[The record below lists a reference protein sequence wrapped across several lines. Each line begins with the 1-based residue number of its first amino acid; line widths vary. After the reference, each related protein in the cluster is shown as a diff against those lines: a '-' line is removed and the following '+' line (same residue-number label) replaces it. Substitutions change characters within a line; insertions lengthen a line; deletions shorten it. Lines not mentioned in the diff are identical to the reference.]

1 MKKITVFTI
10 FCFSAAVWC
19 ADSIHRIDATHK
31 PTAVTVYRSGALL
44 TRTADV
50 SLKKGRNL
58 IVFSNIPDNINT
70 GTIRMA
76 DQAATL
82 PSCTVRSISW
92 ERATNTLYRNE
103 EIRKLNAE
111 KEFLQ
116 QKIRKQQDHVEVLTK
131 TLALLEQYRT
141 IHGEAVA
148 EQAYTGGKDNNTLWQ
163 SSGNTLATR
172 YRNTQTEKRNTEGE
186 IRDLQEKLHL
196 VNQKLRN
203 YSEGITAKRISI
215 LVTADAKAD
224 CKTSLKIAY
233 VTYAASWTP
242 RYQAKILSGKK
253 TMDLEYSGNVK
264 QTTGE
269 SWDQIALTLSTAPA
283 RISATPPEL
292 KNWILYSTP
301 QQKGKSARKLVTVE
315 SADTAMPL
323 ALATY
328 QNNASGNIAKVNT
341 KGDAASVTYT
351 LPGKYT
357 IADGNQESAFVITRR
372 TFKTDY
378 QNEAIPELRK
388 NVFICG
394 EFLNDSPYL
403 LLPGKVAI
411 SRDSGYIGTSTL
423 PLTAQGEK
431 NKLYAGSVDGVSV
444 TSQKTQDMHKTEGL
458 VRKTKCHYERWQT
471 TLLNT
476 GNQPV
481 RLILKQRIPVSEVEE
496 VTVKLLPATTAGG
509 ELDPKTGFI
518 HWKITLQPGE
528 LKRITLACR
537 TAKML

>member
-10 FCFSAAVWC
+10 FCLNVAVC
-19 ADSIHRIDATHK
+19 LANSIHPINAEHK
-31 PTAVTVYRSGALL
+31 PSAVTVYRSGALL

-50 SLKKGRNL
+50 ALKKGRNL
-58 IVFSNIPDNINT
+58 IVFANIPDNINT

-76 DQAATL
+76 EQAVTH
-82 PSCTVRSISW
+82 PDCTIRSISW
-92 ERATNTLYRNE
+92 ERATSTLYRNE
-103 EIRKLNAE
+103 EIRKLTAE
-111 KEFLQ
+111 KENLQ
-116 QKIRKQQDHVEVLTK
+116 QKILQKQDHVEVLTK
-131 TLALLEQYRT
+131 TLSLLECYRT

-148 EQAYTGGKDNNTLWQ
+148 EQAYTSGKDKTLWQ
-163 SSGNTLATR
+163 SSNDTLTTR
-172 YRNTQTEKRNTEGE
+172 YRNAQTEKRNTEGA

-196 VNQKLRN
+196 VDQKLRN
-203 YSEGITAKRISI
+203 HSEGVTARRISI

-224 CKTSLKIAY
+224 CKATLKIAY
-233 VTYAASWTP
+233 VTHAASWTP
-242 RYQAKILSGKK
+242 RYQAKIVSGKK

-264 QTTGE
+264 QASGE
-269 SWDQIALTLSTAPA
+269 KWEQIDLTLSTAPV
-283 RISATPPEL
+283 RLSATPPEW
-292 KNWILYSTP
+292 KNWVLYGEP

-315 SADTAMPL
+315 SADAAMPV
-323 ALATY
+323 AFAMY
-328 QNNASGNIAKVNT
+328 QNNTSGNIAKVNT
-341 KGDAASVTYT
+341 KGDAASVSYT

-378 QNEAIPELRK
+378 RNEAIPELRN

-431 NKLYAGSVDGVSV
+431 NKLYAGSVDGISV
-444 TSQKTQDMHKTEGL
+444 TSQKTQDKHTTEGL
-458 VRKTKCHYERWQT
+458 VQKTSCHYEHWQT

-476 GNQPV
+476 GNKPV
-481 RLILKQRIPVSEVEE
+481 SLILRQRIPVSEVEE
-496 VTVKLLPATTAGG
+496 VTVKLLPATTAGA
-509 ELDPKTGFI
+509 ELDPKTGMI
-518 HWKITLQPGE
+518 HWNLTLQPGE
-528 LKRITLACR
+528 LKRLNLACR
-537 TAKML
+537 TAKKL